1 MKILHVKDFFETMNK
16 DFALSVITDP
26 KTLENS
32 IQEGYIHRPGLALAG
47 YVEHFSYK
55 RIQVLGETEISYMQT
70 LSPEILY
77 DRIKEIFEFSIPLF
91 IVTKGLSVPQQMEY
105 LANEMNIAIISSRLS
120 TDRLVISLNRYLRDY
135 FAPQKSLH
143 GTLMEVFGVGILIT
157 GKSGIGKS
165 ECALDLLE
173 RGHRLISD
181 DIVRITLRDDKLE
194 GSSVNDIGYFMEVR
208 GVGIIDVERM
218 YGIHAVRKKT
228 VIDTQVEL
236 LLWQD
241 NIDYERIGLTN
252 NYVDM
257 LGINLP
263 IIYLPVSPGKNISVI
278 VEVVALNH
286 ILKNYGYEA
295 AEVYQRKLQDII
307 QHKTRERVIGNQKDL

>member
-1 MKILHVKDFFETMNK
+1 MKILHVKDFFESMNK

-26 KTLENS
+26 KTLNNS

-47 YVEHFSYK
+47 YLEHYTYK
-55 RIQVLGETEISYMQT
+55 RIQVLGETEITYMQT
-70 LSPEILY
+70 LSPELLY
-77 DRIKEIFEFSIPLF
+77 DRIREMFEFSIPLF

-120 TDRLVISLNRYLRDY
+120 TDHLISGLTRYLRDY

-143 GTLMEVFGVGILIT
+143 GTLVEVFGIGILIT

-173 RGHRLISD
+173 RGHRMVTD
-181 DIVRITLRDDKLE
+181 DIVRVTLTGDKLI
-194 GSSVNDIGYFMEVR
+194 GSSVNDIGYFMEIR
-208 GVGIIDVERM
+208 GVGVIDVERM
-218 YGIHAVRKKT
+218 YGIHAVRQKT

-257 LGINLP
+257 LGVNLP
-263 IIYLPVSPGKNISVI
+263 IVYLPVSPGKNISVI

-307 QHKTRERVIGNQKDL
+307 QKKTRENSISKL

>member
-1 MKILHVKDFFETMNK
+1 MKILQVKDFFEAMNK
-16 DFALSVITDP
+16 DFALSVITEP

-32 IQEGYIHRPGLALAG
+32 IQDGHIHRPGLAFAG
-47 YVEHFSYK
+47 YLERFTYK
-55 RIQVLGETEISYMQT
+55 RVQVLGETEISYLQT
-70 LSPEILY
+70 LPADVLY
-77 DRIKEIFEFSIPLF
+77 DRIKEIFDFNIPLI

-105 LANEMNIAIISSRLS
+105 LANEMHIAIISSRLS
-120 TDRLVISLNRYLRDY
+120 TDRLIFGLTKYLRDY

-143 GTLMEVFGVGILIT
+143 GTLVEVFGLGVLIT

-181 DIVRITLRDDKLE
+181 DIVRITLTGDSLV

-208 GVGIIDVERM
+208 GVGVIDVERM
-218 YGIHAVRKKT
+218 YGIHAVRQKT

-257 LGINLP
+257 LGVNLP
-263 IIYLPVSPGKNISVI
+263 VIYLPVSPGKNISVI
-278 VEVVALNH
+278 IEVVALNH
-286 ILKNYGYEA
+286 ILKKQGYESA
-295 AEVYQRKLQDII
+295 DVYQKKLQEII
-307 QHKTRERVIGNQKDL
+307 QLKTKEKPQTTNEE